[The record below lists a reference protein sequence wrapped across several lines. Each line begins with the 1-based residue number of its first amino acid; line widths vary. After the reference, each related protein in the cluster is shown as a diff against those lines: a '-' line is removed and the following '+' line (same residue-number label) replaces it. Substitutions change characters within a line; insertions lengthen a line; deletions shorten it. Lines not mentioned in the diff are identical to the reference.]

1 MKTLFSKTAPWLG
14 GVGMAVGQAAV
25 ATRCTIPEQGTCM
38 GCGSCLVVI
47 GSLVTWAIHAKKQQ
61 QTETQENVQKELQ
74 APQPQLQLPQPRVV
88 HSNKQ
93 QQIETQENVQNELQV
108 SQPRMV
114 HSRD

>member
-1 MKTLFSKTAPWLG
+1 MKTLFSKAAPWLG

-47 GSLVTWAIHAKKQQ
+47 GSLATWAIHAKKQQ
-61 QTETQENVQKELQ
+61 Q
-74 APQPQLQLPQPRVV
+74 
-88 HSNKQ
+88 
-93 QQIETQENVQNELQV
+93 IETQENIQNALQV
-108 SQPRMV
+108 SQLQLPPPRVDHHQPQMDHPQPQVV